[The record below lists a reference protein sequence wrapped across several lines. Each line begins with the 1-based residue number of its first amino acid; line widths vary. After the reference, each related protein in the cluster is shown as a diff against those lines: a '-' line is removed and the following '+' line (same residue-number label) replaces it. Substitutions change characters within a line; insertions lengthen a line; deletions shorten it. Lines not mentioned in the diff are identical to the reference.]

1 MNNVI
6 NLNTASIEDQAI
18 DWIVK
23 IDRELSPEESKA
35 FRTWLHQSPQ
45 HHTLFFKYAK
55 LWDKMDA
62 VSTLAEVFPEPEA
75 EPEQHGWGTKAKAM
89 AASFVLVAML
99 VSGVFFKLGQEVS
112 PAQSIIVQQE
122 FETTLGEQ
130 ATFYMQDKTKVVLNT
145 NSKVRV
151 TYTDKQRLFELERGE
166 LHVTVAHNKT
176 QPLSVYAGGQIIQAV
191 GTAFNVEIQDTEVEL
206 IVTDGKVLVAE
217 ENPTQNPL
225 MLDNV
230 ALPTSSLAVSQG
242 QMVQLGELNTD
253 VTSISNE
260 DMNANLSW
268 QQGSLIFRGESLEDA
283 LQEVSRYTQYDFEF
297 SDNDIKA
304 LRIAGLFKTQDV
316 DTLLAAIEQN
326 LDISHQK
333 LEGDVIRLHR

>member
-6 NLNTASIEDQAI
+6 NLNTASIEDQAVE
-18 DWIVK
+18 WIVK
-23 IDRELSPEESKA
+23 IDRELSPEESNV
-35 FRTWLHQSPQ
+35 FRTWLRQSPQ
-45 HHTLFFKYAK
+45 HQGIFIKYAK
-55 LWDKMDA
+55 MWDKMDA

-75 EPEQHGWGTKAKAM
+75 EPEQHRWGTKARAL

-99 VSGVFFKLGQEVS
+99 VGGVFFQVGQEVS
-112 PAQSIIVQQE
+112 PTQSIIVQQE

-191 GTAFNVEIQDTEVEL
+191 GTAFNVEIQDADVEL

-217 ENPTQNPL
+217 ENPSQDPL
-225 MLDNV
+225 LLENV

-242 QMVQLGELNTD
+242 QMVQLGELNTG
-253 VTSISNE
+253 VTPISNE
-260 DMNANLSW
+260 DMKANLSW

-283 LQEVSRYTQYDFEF
+283 LQEVSRYTQYAFEF

-326 LDISHQK
+326 LDVSHQK
-333 LEGDVIRLHR
+333 LEGGVIRLHR